1 MRAKAEAKAKAIA
14 EGGVPEE
21 RKKPMAQMTLQE
33 QL

>member
-1 MRAKAEAKAKAIA
+1 MREKAEAKTKALA
-14 EGGVPEE
+14 EGGAPEE